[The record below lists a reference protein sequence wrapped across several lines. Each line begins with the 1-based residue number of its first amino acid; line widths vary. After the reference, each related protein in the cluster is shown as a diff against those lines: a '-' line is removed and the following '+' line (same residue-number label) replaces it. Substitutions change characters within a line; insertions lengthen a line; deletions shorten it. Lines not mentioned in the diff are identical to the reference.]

1 MTEEDIDLERIVY
14 DPKYRKGVMERLNG
28 ESGEAARRDIY
39 RLASPV
45 QEPDA
50 AE

>member
-28 ESGEAARRDIY
+28 ETEEAPGRNIY
-39 RLASPV
+39 RVASPV

>member
-1 MTEEDIDLERIVY
+1 MAEEDIDLERIVY

-28 ESGEAARRDIY
+28 ELREAPGRDTY
-39 RLASPV
+39 RVAPPV